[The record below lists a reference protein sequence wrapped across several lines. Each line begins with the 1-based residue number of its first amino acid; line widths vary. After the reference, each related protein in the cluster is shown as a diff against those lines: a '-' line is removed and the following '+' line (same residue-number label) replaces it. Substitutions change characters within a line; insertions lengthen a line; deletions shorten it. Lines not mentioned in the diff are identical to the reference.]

1 MLGLMFTLLF
11 FSAIWPFSA
20 QRLVRKTIADC
31 IEQLENHY
39 LYINSHFLYQDPN
52 TVLENTKKA
61 EKLENKIQST
71 LGACST
77 FLELTDHELCFQR
90 PFPKVF
96 YKEIISSMQKLLD
109 HMLSIRTV
117 LLEMPVGV
125 KNDICEREYHVNR
138 KEMV

>member
-1 MLGLMFTLLF
+1 
-11 FSAIWPFSA
+11 
-20 QRLVRKTIADC
+20 
-31 IEQLENHY
+31 LENHY
-39 LYINSHFLYQDPN
+39 LYINSHFLYQDPS
-52 TVLENTKKA
+52 TVLESTKKA

-90 PFPKVF
+90 PFPKAL

-117 LLEMPVGV
+117 LLEMPVDV